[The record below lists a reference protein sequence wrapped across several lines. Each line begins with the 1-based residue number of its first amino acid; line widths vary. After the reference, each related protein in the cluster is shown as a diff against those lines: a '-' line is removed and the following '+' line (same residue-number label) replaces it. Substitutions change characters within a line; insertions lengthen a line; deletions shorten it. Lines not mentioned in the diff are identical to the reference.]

1 MNLSWQHSSQ
11 ERGKFHRGSHVSLPR
26 EGGEP
31 MWTLIIHYYSFYLP
45 IMSVLVQGWWSWH
58 SQRNPSCCS
67 WTRYHL
73 NSHWTYHVISF
84 FFHTIWWC
92 TPQAPTHGPM
102 MSPTMPQVSSLLV
115 LAALGLAFIVSGP
128 WTPWVPLGVPLG
140 LSTAPGR
147 PGSCGSW
154 RCKDFRSEHYR
165 NTNITNVR
173 MNLYI

>member
-1 MNLSWQHSSQ
+1 
-11 ERGKFHRGSHVSLPR
+11 
-26 EGGEP
+26 
-31 MWTLIIHYYSFYLP
+31 
-45 IMSVLVQGWWSWH
+45 MS
-58 SQRNPSCCS
+58 
-67 WTRYHL
+67 
-73 NSHWTYHVISF
+73 YHVF
-84 FFHTIWWC
+84 FSDHLVVY
-92 TPQAPTHGPM
+92 PTHGPM
-102 MSPTMPQVSSLLV
+102 MSPTIPQVSSLLV

-173 MNLYI
+173 MNIYIYNMCINLSVCLTYQDPNQQRSWYVRLLGEGGSVGDLIAKLSGAEFLAGKA